1 MTVFD
6 KLADQFEANF
16 KSVVAKMR
24 AGDMISARFIAEGA
38 LRSLETWVISDAL
51 EVMKK
56 IEERGGVRLISTSP
70 AYPESYK
77 AAIGDEAVAG
87 LSLEFG
93 RFTVIRNGSCIYASQ
108 TDGEG
113 KFNGYERSFFL
124 KAAERA
130 IAEAYVRDQINE
142 LL

>member
-1 MTVFD
+1 MSVFD

-16 KSVVAKMR
+16 KSAVIKMR
-24 AGDMISARFIAEGA
+24 AGDMIGARFITEGA
-38 LRSLETWVISDAL
+38 VRSLEAWVISDAL

-56 IEERGGVRLISTSP
+56 VEERGGVRLISTSP

-77 AAIGDEAVAG
+77 AAIGDEVVTD
-87 LSLEFG
+87 LKLEFG
-93 RFTVIRNGSCIYASQ
+93 RFMVIRNGVRIYASH

-124 KAAERA
+124 KEAERA
-130 IAEAYVRDQINE
+130 IAEAYVRDQMK
-142 LL
+142 